1 MLNRKI
7 LTSLAFGVAMAVATP
22 SLAQM
27 PFSLIRGT
35 IDMVEGNVMT
45 LTTVEGEQLSITLN
59 DGYIVGYNTALTL
72 ADLTVNTEIGVTTI
86 DGPDGLPVPIEVHV
100 MDESG
105 NMNDEW
111 DLPGD
116 DVGLMTNGVITEAT
130 AAEGGQLITVHY
142 ISADGSREGDL
153 TLLIPN
159 ETPVVRLMNESDPSL
174 LVPGAYVFVVAVQ
187 GADGAWSTGYI
198 QAEKDG
204 VRPPL

>member
-1 MLNRKI
+1 M
-7 LTSLAFGVAMAVATP
+7 TSLAFGLAVAVATP

-27 PFSLIRGT
+27 PFALIRGT
-35 IDMVEGNVMT
+35 IDSIDGNVMNM
-45 LTTVEGEQLSITLN
+45 TTVEGEQLAITLN
-59 DGYIVGYNTALTL
+59 EGLIVGYNTQLTL

-86 DGPDGLPVPIEVHV
+86 DGPDGMPVPLEVHV

-105 NMNDEW
+105 NMSDAW

-116 DVGLMTNGVITEAT
+116 EVGLMTNGVITEAT
-130 AAEGGQLITVHY
+130 AADGGQLITVHY

-159 ETPVVRLMNESDPSL
+159 ETPVVRTMNESDPTL
-174 LVPGAYVFVVAVQ
+174 LVPGAYVFVVATQ
-187 GADGAWSTGYI
+187 GADGTWSTGYI

-204 VRPPL
+204 VRPAL